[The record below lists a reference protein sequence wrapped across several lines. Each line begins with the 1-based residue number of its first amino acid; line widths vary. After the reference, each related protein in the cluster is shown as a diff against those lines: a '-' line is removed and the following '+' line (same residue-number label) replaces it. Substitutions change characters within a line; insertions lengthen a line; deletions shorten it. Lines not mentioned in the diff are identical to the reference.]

1 MHTEHKP
8 TKARLRIKNWEK
20 FQHYQTGRN
29 AQATPPWIKVHT
41 KMIDDFDFMS
51 MSAER
56 RGQLILLWILAS
68 KDGGLIP
75 NDARYL
81 RKRLQC
87 NVDLSFFLENGWV
100 ESYDDPR
107 IILGS
112 SYESPRPEEEEEEEE
127 KKKKKTPLT
136 PLGGEPADS
145 PTETKTAAQRKDTAK
160 TAARAAIVEAWNAI
174 AAEHGLPMVQ
184 TLNEKRR
191 RHMNARLDDAWF
203 KTHWQEAMAI
213 IPQSR
218 FHIGVNER
226 NWKATIDWFIS
237 EGKLQSFY
245 ELHRA
250 KMDAPQPISDA
261 KPEPMSTSEYY
272 AREIAKQKAAIPT

>member
-1 MHTEHKP
+1 MNTEHKP

-68 KDGGLIP
+68 KDGGFIP

-107 IILGS
+107 MILGS

-127 KKKKKTPLT
+127 EKTPNPPAAIATAEHT
-136 PLGGEPADS
+136 PLKAEPKPDPLLSYPRLTGSYTRIREKLVEIHPKAKL
-145 PTETKTAAQRKDTAK
+145 PALRTAK
-160 TAARAAIVEAWNAI
+160 EWADRNTLAQLVRIDGYTEAEVLETLKWIFTGESRDAEFWRSQFRSVSWLRKTSDGATRFTKAHDLRIKEEGKAEASTIDPLTQQLLDQIDGRAA
-174 AAEHGLPMVQ
+174 
-184 TLNEKRR
+184 
-191 RHMNARLDDAWF
+191 
-203 KTHWQEAMAI
+203 
-213 IPQSR
+213 
-218 FHIGVNER
+218 
-226 NWKATIDWFIS
+226 
-237 EGKLQSFY
+237 
-245 ELHRA
+245 
-250 KMDAPQPISDA
+250 
-261 KPEPMSTSEYY
+261 
-272 AREIAKQKAAIPT
+272 